1 GGAATSDAI
10 PVEKRHTHTHTH
22 TNTHTRLSLYLSVLF
37 FFLGFVIQA
46 SQQVVTTLLHVL
58 FLSLTKS
65 LLVWKDVYDSL
76 LAFACISVEQRF
88 ELYHHVNTVT
98 VYRSISHTYT
108 HTHTHN
114 PLYSLN

>member
-22 TNTHTRLSLYLSVLF
+22 TNTHTPLSLYLNVLF

-65 LLVWKDVYDSL
+65 LLVWQDVYDSL
-76 LAFACISVEQRF
+76 LAFACISVEQGMMTTSGP
-88 ELYHHVNTVT
+88 NKD
-98 VYRSISHTYT
+98 T
-108 HTHTHN
+108 HTHTHTHS
-114 PLYSLN
+114 PTHSPTHSHRHTQ